1 MLDIDHFKRI
11 NDAHGHA
18 AGDACLRHFAALLRS
33 HFKRADD
40 LPLRFGGEEF
50 LVLLQDTPL
59 ADALEHAERFRHRVA
74 GSPCEHEGR
83 SIAFTVSIGVAA
95 AHWDG
100 QDDLEQLLER
110 ADAACYLSKHAGRN
124 RVSRQTR

>member
-1 MLDIDHFKRI
+1 
-11 NDAHGHA
+11 
-18 AGDACLRHFAALLRS
+18 
-33 HFKRADD
+33 
-40 LPLRFGGEEF
+40 
-50 LVLLQDTPL
+50 
-59 ADALEHAERFRHRVA
+59 
-74 GSPCEHEGR
+74 
-83 SIAFTVSIGVAA
+83 VAA